1 MMNPIRPAALADI
14 PAMTRIRLAVVENA
28 LSDPGRIT
36 HAMYVDHVEGRGRGW
51 VAEADGAI
59 AGFACA
65 DGTDGSIWALFV
77 EPGREGHG
85 YGRALLREAA
95 GWLFALGHAQ
105 ARLTTGAGTRAD
117 RFYAAQGWRRD
128 GVDGNDARFT
138 LARP

>member
-1 MMNPIRPAALADI
+1 MMNPIRPAVLADI

-28 LSDPGRIT
+28 LSDPARIT
-36 HAMYVDHVEGRGRGW
+36 HAMYVDHVAGRGRSW

-59 AGFACA
+59 VGFSSA

-77 EPGREGHG
+77 APGREGHG
-85 YGRALLREAA
+85 YGQALLREAA
-95 GWLFALGHAQ
+95 GWLFALGHAHV
-105 ARLTTGAGTRAD
+105 RLTTGAGTRAD

-128 GVDGNDARFT
+128 AVDGKDAAFT